1 AWLDTHPVITVHN
14 ELNWPPFNYNVD
26 GEPAGLS
33 IDYMNLLAS
42 RTGIKVKYIS
52 GEWGELLDQAFNKK
66 LDVML
71 NIVKTP
77 ERQKHLLYTDSYVK
91 NPNVIIA
98 GKESSI
104 SNTQSLFGKKVA
116 YTEGFFYD
124 EILKTAF
131 PEIIRV
137 PMKDTLETL
146 KAVQFG
152 KVDAA
157 LGELAVVN
165 YLIREN
171 FLTGLAVKGTFESG
185 NPEIEELNIAVR
197 NDWPILAAI
206 LDKALLSI
214 TPDERRR
221 LRERWISS
229 GAGSQKVVNLTDEE
243 KDWLDQH
250 PVIRVHNETAS
261 PPFSFAEHGRPKGF
275 SVDYMRLL
283 AEKTGLDVEFVTG
296 PSWDEFMAM
305 MKAGELDVMTNIAK
319 TPERQEYLA
328 FTAPYVTLTH
338 TLYTRKDFPRVTS
351 IEDLYGKRIAVPKG
365 FYIAELLKKYPQVEV
380 VEVRDVVEAIH
391 AVSVGKADALYDI
404 MPAVNYLMN
413 KHQITNLKVGGD
425 MGIEAGR
432 PMPLHLAV
440 PKKDDA
446 LTGILSKGMA
456 QITDEEFQGIS
467 DKWLGS
473 AETARTNES
482 PDKVPLT
489 NAEKKWLEKHKELRL
504 GADSAWPPYDFF
516 DASGK
521 QRGVAADVIAL
532 LSKRLDITFDL
543 LPNLTWTQVLEA
555 GRDRRLD
562 VISILI
568 KTPTREKYLKFSK
581 PLLNSPYVIVTNKN
595 FRSVKNLGDMTKDK
609 VAMAKDFAI
618 VELSRKAF
626 PDLNIITVKTPL
638 AGLEAVMSN
647 QVDVYVDNLGVVA
660 YLIEQ
665 NGLTSL
671 KIAAQAG
678 VKSQPFHIGVR
689 SDWPELVSIINK
701 GLESITKA
709 EMNAILNKWIPIT
722 MSAAK
727 SESDL
732 PLSFGKLLGY
742 AGATLIAIILLALV
756 FLKLSK
762 QESMLAGFGSR
773 RFRSIVIAG
782 LCFFVLVVGSLGWFA
797 LTRIKSAVLQGVEQN
812 LKRVLLIS
820 EEGLGVWEA
829 DRKAFM
835 KQLGRDPELVRLVEE
850 LLMISPNPESLL
862 TSKALE
868 EVRHYFKN
876 NKDIFSNIGF
886 FIISPQDI
894 SIGSMRNSN
903 VGTRNLIV
911 DKYPGLIQKA
921 LDGQVNF
928 VPAMESDVQLKE
940 VSDSKQKRKPP
951 TMFFIGPIQN
961 STGKTI
967 AAMTLRVDPLKDFS
981 KILGMLGR
989 KGTEGTYA
997 FDASGRLVTDTK
1009 FDTQLR
1015 EIGLI
1020 DKDQTAALNLEIR
1033 DPGGNM
1039 LEGHHPASER
1049 SSLPLTRAAAG
1060 AIALKAGM
1068 EAAGATF
1075 GHSNIQVDISGY
1087 PDYRGVPVCGA
1098 WVWDKNLELGIAAE
1112 IGFDEALSNYFRVR
1126 FIILTVLGLTLV
1138 LFVCST
1144 LFVLAMGERTHKSLT
1159 EAKDTLEDKV
1169 EERTAELKDKQE
1181 ELQAA

>member
-1 AWLDTHPVITVHN
+1 
-14 ELNWPPFNYNVD
+14 
-26 GEPAGLS
+26 
-33 IDYMNLLAS
+33 
-42 RTGIKVKYIS
+42 
-52 GEWGELLDQAFNKK
+52 
-66 LDVML
+66 
-71 NIVKTP
+71 
-77 ERQKHLLYTDSYVK
+77 
-91 NPNVIIA
+91 
-98 GKESSI
+98 
-104 SNTQSLFGKKVA
+104 
-116 YTEGFFYD
+116 
-124 EILKTAF
+124 
-131 PEIIRV
+131 
-137 PMKDTLETL
+137 
-146 KAVQFG
+146 
-152 KVDAA
+152 
-157 LGELAVVN
+157 
-165 YLIREN
+165 
-171 FLTGLAVKGTFESG
+171 
-185 NPEIEELNIAVR
+185 
-197 NDWPILAAI
+197 
-206 LDKALLSI
+206 
-214 TPDERRR
+214 
-221 LRERWISS
+221 
-229 GAGSQKVVNLTDEE
+229 
-243 KDWLDQH
+243 
-250 PVIRVHNETAS
+250 
-261 PPFSFAEHGRPKGF
+261 
-275 SVDYMRLL
+275 
-283 AEKTGLDVEFVTG
+283 
-296 PSWDEFMAM
+296 
-305 MKAGELDVMTNIAK
+305 
-319 TPERQEYLA
+319 
-328 FTAPYVTLTH
+328 
-338 TLYTRKDFPRVTS
+338 
-351 IEDLYGKRIAVPKG
+351 
-365 FYIAELLKKYPQVEV
+365 
-380 VEVRDVVEAIH
+380 
-391 AVSVGKADALYDI
+391 
-404 MPAVNYLMN
+404 
-413 KHQITNLKVGGD
+413 
-425 MGIEAGR
+425 
-432 PMPLHLAV
+432 
-440 PKKDDA
+440 
-446 LTGILSKGMA
+446 
-456 QITDEEFQGIS
+456 
-467 DKWLGS
+467 
-473 AETARTNES
+473 
-482 PDKVPLT
+482 
-489 NAEKKWLEKHKELRL
+489 
-504 GADSAWPPYDFF
+504 
-516 DASGK
+516 
-521 QRGVAADVIAL
+521 
-532 LSKRLDITFDL
+532 
-543 LPNLTWTQVLEA
+543 
-555 GRDRRLD
+555 
-562 VISILI
+562 
-568 KTPTREKYLKFSK
+568 
-581 PLLNSPYVIVTNKN
+581 
-595 FRSVKNLGDMTKDK
+595 
-609 VAMAKDFAI
+609 
-618 VELSRKAF
+618 
-626 PDLNIITVKTPL
+626 
-638 AGLEAVMSN
+638 
-647 QVDVYVDNLGVVA
+647 
-660 YLIEQ
+660 
-665 NGLTSL
+665 
-671 KIAAQAG
+671 
-678 VKSQPFHIGVR
+678 
-689 SDWPELVSIINK
+689 
-701 GLESITKA
+701 
-709 EMNAILNKWIPIT
+709 

-742 AGATLIAIILLALV
+742 AGATLIAIILLAWV

-762 QESMLAGFGSR
+762 QENMLAGFGSR

-782 LCFFVLVVGSLGWFA
+782 LCFFVFVVASLGWFA

-868 EVRHYFKN
+868 EVRDYFKN

-894 SIGSMRNSN
+894 SIGSMRDSN

-928 VPAMESDVQLKE
+928 VPAMESDVQLKKL
-940 VSDSKQKRKPP
+940 SDSKQKRKPP

-981 KILGMLGR
+981 RILGMLGR

-1075 GHSNIQVDISGY
+1075 GHSNIEVDISGY

-1181 ELQAA
+1181 ELQAAEERSRLILYSAGEGIFGVNTGGQINFINPTAISMLGFSEEEIVGQKAHALFHHSHADGSHYPVETCPMFKAFTDGTSHLVDDEVLWRKDGTFFPVEYSSTPMERDGRLVGAVITFRDITERKAAQERFEALLESAPDGMVVSDKTGNIVLVNSQAETIFGYSREELIGNNVDMLVPEEIRAAHPGKRASFYADPKRLSMGFRGDFYGVSKDGRKVPLDVGLSPIETEEGLLVVASVRDITERKKLEMTLANEREQLQLILDTSPVAIAISVDGILRFVNPRLTETMGRVVGDTAEQIYADPDARSKILQMMQKEGHVRNFETRIYDSQGVPRNMILTFDFFEYQGEKGLLAWAVDIDEMKRIQNELASAKEAAEKVALELQEKLEELTRFRRLAIGREHMMIELKKEINQQLAESGRPEKYKIH